1 MTNKNFVASNG
12 ITVCVDGGDVWLMAN
27 EGFYFPDDVEFSL
40 GSPSDEA
47 LAEYFQHKRDEEL
60 GHWRDPE
67 NPTVVIK
74 YDAEND
80 WAYALDETTWA
91 ECAMVVRDSPRLSQ
105 PSAMYKAISNFFK
118 AHPKPPKP
126 WEEAKPGEV
135 WELSME
141 SYDPG
146 EYWLVK
152 SGGFKRNAFL
162 PAVSLDSPAITAGY
176 RIWPTKED

>member
-1 MTNKNFVASNG
+1 MREERYTSEDGFTVYIDENG
-12 ITVCVDGGDVWLMAN
+12 DLCSRDGWGELEECVVKGLVRSVED
-27 EGFYFPDDVEFSL
+27 FYR
-40 GSPSDEA
+40 
-47 LAEYFQHKRDEEL
+47 HKRDKGL
-60 GHWRDPE
+60 GIWRNPE
-67 NPTVVIK
+67 RPNEVVYSIEK
-74 YDAEND
+74 DRIYVLNESRGWTSIWERKQVEND
-80 WAYALDETTWA
+80 AYVDHFGFDTAHAYFT
-91 ECAMVVRDSPRLSQ
+91 
-105 PSAMYKAISNFFK
+105 AIS
-118 AHPKPPKP
+118 KP
-126 WEEAKPGEV
+126 WHEAKEGEV